1 MKYIFVIFFIIFK
14 SNLVHAKEKIAFIDL
29 NYIINNSISGKSI
42 NIFINDKRKKKAE
55 ELKKIENEIRID
67 ENSLIKKKNIID
79 EELYNTKVN
88 EIRQRISNYKI
99 QRQNFNNSM
108 DELKMKYTNQ
118 LLEKLNPIIANYV
131 DTNSITIVFPKK
143 IVIFGKKSFDITLP
157 ILDLIDKSV
166 QKINF
171 NE

>member
-1 MKYIFVIFFIIFK
+1 
-14 SNLVHAKEKIAFIDL
+14 
-29 NYIINNSISGKSI
+29 
-42 NIFINDKRKKKAE
+42 
-55 ELKKIENEIRID
+55 
-67 ENSLIKKKNIID
+67 
-79 EELYNTKVN
+79 
-88 EIRQRISNYKI
+88 
-99 QRQNFNNSM
+99 
-108 DELKMKYTNQ
+108 MKYTNQ